1 MNKEQLQNLRQEY
14 SKLALNENEVD
25 SNPLNQFQKWLKEAL
40 DAEVPEPNAMTL
52 ATVDADHKPHSRI
65 MLLKGVDEEGFTFFT
80 NFASNKGAELE
91 QNPHASLCF
100 LWLELERQ
108 VRVDGKI
115 EKIPDQESEEYFK
128 QRPYQS
134 QLGALASVQS
144 EVVES
149 REYLEN
155 KIKNLENTYPIGKVP
170 KPDTWG
176 GYKLIP
182 EAIEF
187 WQGRPSRLHDRIL
200 FEREDDSWNIKRLSP

>member
-14 SKLALNENEVD
+14 TKHELNEDEVD
-25 SNPLNQFQKWLKEAL
+25 NNPLVQFQNWLNEAL
-40 DAEVPEPNAMTL
+40 DSQVPEPNAMTL
-52 ATVDADHKPHSRI
+52 STVDADNKPHSRI

-91 QNPHASLCF
+91 ANPYASLCF

-108 VRVDGKI
+108 VRVDGKVQ
-115 EKIPDQESEEYFK
+115 KLPDEVSDAYFK

-134 QLGALASVQS
+134 QLGALASTQS

-149 REYLEN
+149 REYLEK
-155 KIKNLENTYPIGKVP
+155 KIKGLENTYPVGKVP
-170 KPDTWG
+170 KPETWG

-187 WQGRPSRLHDRIL
+187 WQGRQSRLHDRIL
-200 FEREDDSWNIKRLSP
+200 FELKKGKWTVKRLSP

>member
-14 SKLALNENEVD
+14 SKLALNESEVD
-25 SNPLNQFQKWLKEAL
+25 ANPLLQFQKWLKEAL

-52 ATVDADHKPHSRI
+52 ATVGADNKPHSRI

-80 NFASNKGAELE
+80 NYASKKGSELD

-108 VRVDGKI
+108 VRVEGKVN
-115 EKIPDQESEEYFK
+115 KIPEQESLEYFK

-134 QLGALASVQS
+134 QLGALASAQS
-144 EVVES
+144 EVVEN
-149 REYLEN
+149 REFLEN
-155 KIKNLENTYPIGKVP
+155 KIKSLENTYPIGKVP
-170 KPDTWG
+170 KPETWG

-182 EAIEF
+182 ETIEF

-200 FEREDDSWNIKRLSP
+200 FERENDTWNIKRLSP